1 MSKDRIGYRM
11 RTKINRLDQVTIEK
25 VKQYDTTLLADG
37 AGSRIALSSDIKPV
51 IQEKSIVGPA
61 ITLKLTLG
69 DSLLVSKAIDIAQA
83 GDIIVIDAFGTD
95 MNAVWGDLK
104 SLMAKQKN
112 IAGVII
118 DGSIRDVS
126 ACREIG
132 VQIYCKNIVCSSS
145 TKNSPGEINVPIVCG
160 GMNVNPGDIVVGDEN
175 GVVILP
181 ADKVDEILENA
192 KKKQEMVEKV
202 RQEIIEG
209 KYISDNISEKMKQLG
224 YEEESG

>member
-1 MSKDRIGYRM
+1 M

>member
-1 MSKDRIGYRM
+1 MSKDRIGYRV
-11 RTKINRLDQVTIEK
+11 RTKINRLDQNTIEK
-25 VKQYDTTLLADG
+25 IKQYDTTLLADG
-37 AGSRIALSSDIKPV
+37 AGSRIALSSDLKPV

-104 SLMAKQKN
+104 SLIAKQKN
-112 IAGVII
+112 IEGIII

-145 TKNSPGEINVPIVCG
+145 TKNSPGEINIPIVCG
-160 GMNVNPGDIVVGDEN
+160 GMNVHPGDIVVGDEN

-181 ADKVDEILENA
+181 ADDVDKILENA
-192 KKKQEMVEKV
+192 KKKQEMVEKI
-202 RQEIIEG
+202 RQEIIKG

-224 YEEESG
+224 YEDESV